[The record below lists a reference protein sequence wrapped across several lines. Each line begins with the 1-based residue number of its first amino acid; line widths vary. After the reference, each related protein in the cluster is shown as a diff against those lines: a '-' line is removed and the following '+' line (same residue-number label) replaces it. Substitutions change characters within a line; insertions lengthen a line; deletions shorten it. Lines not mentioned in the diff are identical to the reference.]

1 MVMELARPEDR
12 SALMEIYDR
21 CFPGEHEYG
30 EFYFDRFW
38 KPERTL
44 VARIDGKTA
53 AMLHLIRQKLVLDGH
68 EIDAEYLYAV
78 GTLSE
83 YRGRGIMGGMIEYAK
98 ELSRQWG
105 AEACILLTQN
115 DGLFDYYKRFG
126 FEPLF
131 FRSKVLPD
139 ENMPMFM
146 CKVRLLDGGDAQAM
160 AGLYSRYTAEIPT
173 AERGEKR
180 FVEILDEY
188 SGHAFGLFDQ
198 GGGTMLSYCLM
209 DDENKYAMEVIGAGC
224 GYLLYT
230 CCMDAGTGWG
240 WGLPL
245 PDGSIPVGSAVTFTP
260 EAGRLLAGRRAYLN
274 ILFN

>member
-1 MVMELARPEDR
+1 MVIELARPEDR
-12 SALMEIYDR
+12 EALMQIYDA
-21 CFPGEHEYG
+21 CFSGEHEYG
-30 EFYFDRFW
+30 EFFFDRFW

-44 VARIDGKTA
+44 VTRVDRKPI
-53 AMLHLIRQKLVLDGH
+53 AMLCLIRQKLAGNGREV
-68 EIDAEYLYAV
+68 DAEYLYAV
-78 GTLSE
+78 GTLPE
-83 YRGRGIMGGMIEYAK
+83 YRGRGIMSGMIEYAK
-98 ELSRQWG
+98 ELSQQWG
-105 AEACILLTQN
+105 SEACILLTQN

-131 FRSKVLPD
+131 FRSKVTPD
-139 ENMPMFM
+139 ENMPVFM
-146 CKVRLLDGGDAQAM
+146 CKVRLLGDGDAPTM
-160 AGLYSRYTAEIPT
+160 AGLYNLYTAEIST
-173 AERGEKR
+173 AKR
-180 FVEILDEY
+180 DEARFSEILDEY
-188 SGHAFGLFDQ
+188 SGHAFGLFDHS
-198 GGGTMLSYCLM
+198 GSAMLSYCLM